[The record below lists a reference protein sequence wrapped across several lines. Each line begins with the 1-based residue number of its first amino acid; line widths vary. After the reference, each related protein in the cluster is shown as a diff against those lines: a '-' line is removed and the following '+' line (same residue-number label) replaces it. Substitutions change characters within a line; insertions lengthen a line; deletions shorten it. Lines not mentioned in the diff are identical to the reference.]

1 MPKFVKGEPRPANA
15 GRRKGTPNKVT
26 ERARRLISAADDKKI
41 VDRVVTSA
49 KLGRR
54 RSAPHLFPL
63 STSGAARS
71 ETYITPIGYIAPK
84 TVAEARDVILA
95 LGERLE
101 TRSVATLWSETLPPV
116 AEFPGYLVAAVS

>member
-41 VDRVVTSA
+41 VDGVVSSA
-49 KLGRR
+49 ELGDVEARR
-54 RSAPHLFPL
+54 IYFRYLRPAP
-63 STSGAARS
+63 SRS
-71 ETYITPIGYIAPK
+71 ETYITPIGYVAPK